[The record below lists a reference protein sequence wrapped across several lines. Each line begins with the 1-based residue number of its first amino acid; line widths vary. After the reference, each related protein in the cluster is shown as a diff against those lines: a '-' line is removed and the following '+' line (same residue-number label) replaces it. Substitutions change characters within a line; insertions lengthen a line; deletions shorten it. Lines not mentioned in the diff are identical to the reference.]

1 MDFLSLGR
9 VDKTISGRLDG
20 ALVRM
25 SGQGTATA
33 PHHIQTPKGNGL
45 QPIGNL
51 LMNLLPTGP
60 WLGIHLPS
68 HRPRAKLVKG
78 PVPTITTLP
87 AFTPSWAGEKA
98 GAVEANYPTPFLLPP
113 VHLAQHHKSTDQ
125 TQPVLISSVKRKG
138 DVETQKPGG
147 GDEKDT

>member
-1 MDFLSLGR
+1 MSLGQ
-9 VDKTISGRLDG
+9 VDKTILGRLDG

-33 PHHIQTPKGNGL
+33 PHYSQTPKGYGL
-45 QPIGNL
+45 QPISSL
-51 LMNLLPTGP
+51 LMNLVPTGP
-60 WLGIHLPS
+60 WVGIHLPS
-68 HRPRAKLVKG
+68 HRSKAKLVRG
-78 PVPTITTLP
+78 PVMPTITTLS
-87 AFTPSWAGEKA
+87 AFTPSWAGEKG
-98 GAVEANYPTPFLLPP
+98 GAVEANYPKPSHLLP

-125 TQPVLISSVKRKG
+125 TQPVLTSSAKRKG